1 MNELNLEISKDPFFN
16 NFIEKRN
23 LSKSTKTVYMGRIR
37 SYCDFLG
44 KNPSE
49 LIQDAQKR
57 KGMKVDELVNSYIEE
72 LKQTGKSPTTIVNNL
87 DTVKAFYNEFQ
98 IDTNPIKNIT
108 IPEINKW
115 GNNKII
121 SRDQI
126 KEVLELSSLRDKA
139 IILLHLSS
147 GMEARELR
155 CLTYGDFINSISE
168 YVDLN
173 QGLLNFRKVADEL
186 FNIDNLV
193 GTWKIKKGRTGR
205 SYVTFNS
212 HESSFAILNY
222 LMDRERN
229 NKYVHSLNDP
239 LFVNSK
245 NQALSKYAHGSIF
258 KRANNRA
265 DLGYLTD
272 KRRLFSSTML
282 RKYFRNHLQQLNV
295 DDEII
300 DAFLGQ
306 NLDDNIDYHSDD
318 EIRILKTTYLESVEG
333 LTVRRKHKIT
343 ESVTSKDYET
353 LIKKLDKKDQEL
365 KEIKEHLNYLKQVIN
380 SKK

>member
-98 IDTNPIKNIT
+98 IDTNPIKNIS

-193 GTWKIKKGRTGR
+193 GTWKIKKVGR
-205 SYVTFNS
+205 
-212 HESSFAILNY
+212 
-222 LMDRERN
+222 
-229 NKYVHSLNDP
+229 
-239 LFVNSK
+239 
-245 NQALSKYAHGSIF
+245 
-258 KRANNRA
+258 
-265 DLGYLTD
+265 
-272 KRRLFSSTML
+272 
-282 RKYFRNHLQQLNV
+282 
-295 DDEII
+295 
-300 DAFLGQ
+300 
-306 NLDDNIDYHSDD
+306 
-318 EIRILKTTYLESVEG
+318 EG
-333 LTVRRKHKIT
+333 LMLP
-343 ESVTSKDYET
+343 
-353 LIKKLDKKDQEL
+353 LILMNHPL
-365 KEIKEHLNYLKQVIN
+365 P
-380 SKK
+380 S